1 VNIAQH
7 VERAARFFPGHP
19 AILFEGTTIGY
30 ADLNAGVNRL
40 ASALM
45 AHGVKAGD
53 RVALYLPNAPEFPL
67 CYLAALKSGAVVVSI
82 NGSLKADEIKYIL
95 TIRARGCCLPW
106 AISSPIFPAGNV
118 QRWRT

>member
-1 VNIAQH
+1 MNIAQH

-45 AHGVKAGD
+45 AHGVKAGPAW
-53 RVALYLPNAPEFPL
+53 R
-67 CYLAALKSGAVVVSI
+67 C
-82 NGSLKADEIKYIL
+82 
-95 TIRARGCCLPW
+95 
-106 AISSPIFPAGNV
+106 IS
-118 QRWRT
+118 RTRRNSRCATSRH